1 MSQVKP
7 IVCIFRI
14 YIGYVLYLISS
25 GLIATTVHSLSERC
39 KRINETASNIYLMQ
53 TKQKQETRQAG
64 QDTECYPAQPP

>member
-39 KRINETASNIYLMQ
+39 LRINEKAPNIYFMQ
-53 TKQKQETRQAG
+53 MKQKQKAKQAG
-64 QDTECYPAQPP
+64 QDTDCYPAQPP